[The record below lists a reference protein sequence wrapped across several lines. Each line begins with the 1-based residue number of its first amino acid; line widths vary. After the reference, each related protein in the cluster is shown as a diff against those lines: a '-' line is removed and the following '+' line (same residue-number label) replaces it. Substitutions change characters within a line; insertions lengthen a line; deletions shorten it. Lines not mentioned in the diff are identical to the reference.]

1 MLRDTNGITAQF
13 AHGLK
18 SRSTQ
23 NKTSKDLLLFLKTE
37 LREMPPDESQ
47 SFIDELNHH
56 IIEMILSSDVVEKKG
71 GVLAI
76 SELMWNYIRN
86 HSQINCYHYFRMSY

>member
-1 MLRDTNGITAQF
+1 MSRDGNPVAAAF

-18 SRSTQ
+18 SKSTQ
-23 NKTSKDLLLFLKTE
+23 NKTSRDFLLYLKTE

-47 SFIDELNHH
+47 AFIDDFNHH
-56 IIEMILSSDVVEKKG
+56 IVEMTSSNDVVEKKG

-76 SELMWNYIRN
+76 SK
-86 HSQINCYHYFRMSY
+86 